1 MKKIISTCIALMVS
15 AACSISA
22 FAMEVPTNTTIQD
35 LNGVRQYIK
44 IYTVAPDTDP
54 QSLIDD
60 VFEYDGYTYTYSSM
74 TKEEQSYSEKEH
86 HTETVTADTEKS
98 DLSVVLKAL
107 SPSIE
112 YDDGEFRGTLYLD
125 HSTISTVAS
134 GYTTKSY
141 TVSTTKEID
150 NLDTN
155 DMAYVPDTTTKN
167 GVTVQLQSVDW
178 QVQGT
183 SLVDDILVP
192 AQYKA
197 VATYAGR
204 ASYRAATGYATT
216 AKYIGDIVAEG
227 IESVTYTV
235 TYTGTPSSIL
245 QRVAAKSTENF
256 PIILIFLVVIVLA
269 ITSEAAILHDAG
281 EDGNSVSDMVPREIS
296 ELHDEAEEAAE
307 YSVDLSEEP
316 ETVSPESTPISS
328 TEESDW
334 GFQEP
339 KKEITEEKGLEPPLE
354 APVPAGRSKIA
365 PKSDRQLF
373 YELKFNNLDRGLP
386 PEERQEWNSIYASY
400 RGRSA
405 ITGTIIGVDPHSI
418 YVWNPETERREKKTM
433 YCAIVVPYRVR
444 IVIPAS
450 EMWESGNERPDYV
463 LQNMVGASIDLVII
477 KVEREAGFAIGS
489 RRLASRSQRYFFAHR
504 EDLHRIGSR
513 VKCRMLAVGP
523 RRCLVDCYGHDLD
536 LTQREMRYAAI
547 PDLRD
552 EYHPG
557 MELES
562 VVKVYDST
570 KDELII
576 SVKETETNP
585 ILGAEQ
591 RHPVGSRRLAVIS
604 GKYGG
609 GVFCNLPDGVVCMCN
624 YSFQHED
631 SDFMVGENVM
641 LVVQRYNEEKLQM
654 FGKILSKW

>member
-74 TKEEQSYSEKEH
+74 TKEERSYSEKEH

-141 TVSTTKEID
+141 TVSATKEID

-197 VATYAGR
+197 VATYAGI
-204 ASYRAATGYATT
+204 ASYRAATGYVTT

-235 TYTGTPSSIL
+235 IYTGTPSSIL
-245 QRVAAKSTENF
+245 QRVAAKSAEDF
-256 PIILIFLVVIVLA
+256 PVILISLVVIVLA
-269 ITSEAAILHDAG
+269 ITAAVLIWRCHKRRQ
-281 EDGNSVSDMVPREIS
+281 EDTVYHEDF
-296 ELHDEAEEAAE
+296 
-307 YSVDLSEEP
+307 SEE
-316 ETVSPESTPISS
+316 EDEH
-328 TEESDW
+328 EE
-334 GFQEP
+334 
-339 KKEITEEKGLEPPLE
+339 
-354 APVPAGRSKIA
+354 
-365 PKSDRQLF
+365 
-373 YELKFNNLDRGLP
+373 
-386 PEERQEWNSIYASY
+386 
-400 RGRSA
+400 
-405 ITGTIIGVDPHSI
+405 
-418 YVWNPETERREKKTM
+418 
-433 YCAIVVPYRVR
+433 
-444 IVIPAS
+444 
-450 EMWESGNERPDYV
+450 
-463 LQNMVGASIDLVII
+463 
-477 KVEREAGFAIGS
+477 
-489 RRLASRSQRYFFAHR
+489 
-504 EDLHRIGSR
+504 
-513 VKCRMLAVGP
+513 
-523 RRCLVDCYGHDLD
+523 
-536 LTQREMRYAAI
+536 
-547 PDLRD
+547 
-552 EYHPG
+552 
-557 MELES
+557 
-562 VVKVYDST
+562 
-570 KDELII
+570 
-576 SVKETETNP
+576 
-585 ILGAEQ
+585 
-591 RHPVGSRRLAVIS
+591 
-604 GKYGG
+604 
-609 GVFCNLPDGVVCMCN
+609 
-624 YSFQHED
+624 
-631 SDFMVGENVM
+631 
-641 LVVQRYNEEKLQM
+641 
-654 FGKILSKW
+654 